1 MEYEKTSRKSEFRSV
16 RPNADD
22 YKEDFNKEEKK

>member
-1 MEYEKTSRKSEFRSV
+1 MDFEKSEKKKGFQSV